1 MWPHSLEVMG
11 LKACHQMPMIM
22 LGKLCS
28 IYFVFNWRINA
39 SSEVRSWEVI
49 GWLYLKGNALAGSV
63 FCYIPP
69 VCWMLSLGAWIFTGG
84 THCGLMKYI
93 GEVVRDNTISRSSE
107 ENVVAIG
114 IAAWG
119 MISNRESLIR
129 SGDNDVRNMYRL
141 VGKQR
146 GGLAVNYTD
155 YVSDWLLLSA
165 ITVSVRGCCSQLCDD
180 QVEWSVKLCLYVQ
193 QSRPQQNAFQCN
205 VCVEAHLPT

>member
-1 MWPHSLEVMG
+1 
-11 LKACHQMPMIM
+11 
-22 LGKLCS
+22 
-28 IYFVFNWRINA
+28 
-39 SSEVRSWEVI
+39 
-49 GWLYLKGNALAGSV
+49 
-63 FCYIPP
+63 
-69 VCWMLSLGAWIFTGG
+69 MLSLGAWIFTGG
-84 THCGLMKYI
+84 THYGLMKYI

-155 YVSDWLLLSA
+155 YVSD
-165 ITVSVRGCCSQLCDD
+165 
-180 QVEWSVKLCLYVQ
+180 
-193 QSRPQQNAFQCN
+193 
-205 VCVEAHLPT
+205 